1 MKAEKTVVPI
11 WEKANLTIEE
21 AVEYSNIGEHTLRNA
36 VKQKENQ
43 MFLLHI
49 GKKVLIKRKM
59 FEKWMDNL
67 FYLT

>member
-59 FEKWMDNL
+59 FEKWMDN
-67 FYLT
+67 Y